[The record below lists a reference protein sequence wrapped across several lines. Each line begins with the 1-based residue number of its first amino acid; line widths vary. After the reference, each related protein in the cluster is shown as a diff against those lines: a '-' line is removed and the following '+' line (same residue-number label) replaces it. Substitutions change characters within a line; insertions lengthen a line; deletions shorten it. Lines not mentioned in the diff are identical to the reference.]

1 MLLFS
6 NAQAEALKRKKV
18 LVTTEK
24 HLHRNKEER
33 NDCKICA
40 QRALGGREVFEL
52 KGAGGTS
59 IFDVE
64 RAKQIASD
72 GRLPQLTPPDALVL
86 LLLSIHYEETH
97 LPHVNPDISGILG
110 QRFSGA
116 VLLDGVHRAV
126 RCLREKRDF
135 YAYLLTQ
142 EETLSCL
149 VVQDL
154 WESNIGMVVRE
165 LRQLLQ
171 DHPDAAYLEVNLSSS
186 PQALEQ
192 IRKLLTPE
200 ENARIKISAA
210 DSSEKI

>member
-1 MLLFS
+1 M
-6 NAQAEALKRKKV
+6 
-18 LVTTEK
+18 TTGK
-24 HLHRNKEER
+24 HLHKNKEAR
-33 NDCKICA
+33 TGCKICA

-52 KGAGGTS
+52 TGAGGTS

-64 RAKQIASD
+64 RAKQICSD
-72 GRLPQLTPPDALVL
+72 GRTPQLAPADALAL
-86 LLLSIHYEETH
+86 LLPSTHYEEAH
-97 LPHVNPDISGILG
+97 LLHVNPDVPGILG

-116 VLLDGVHRAV
+116 FLLDGVHRAV
-126 RCLREKRDF
+126 RCLREKKDF
-135 YAYLLTQ
+135 YAYILTQ

-171 DHPDAAYLEVNLSSS
+171 DHPDAAYFEVNLGSS

-192 IRKLLTPE
+192 VRKLLTPE

-210 DSSEKI
+210 DSNEKI

>member
-1 MLLFS
+1 M
-6 NAQAEALKRKKV
+6 A
-18 LVTTEK
+18 TGK
-24 HLHRNKEER
+24 HLHRNKEELNNCR
-33 NDCKICA
+33 ICS

-52 KGAGGTS
+52 TGAGGTS

-72 GRLPQLTPPDALVL
+72 GRLPQLAPADVLAL
-86 LLLSIHYEETH
+86 LLPSTHYEETH
-97 LPHVNPDISGILG
+97 LPHVNPDVAGILG

-135 YAYLLTQ
+135 YAYILTQ

-149 VVQDL
+149 VGQDL

-171 DHPDAAYLEVNLSSS
+171 DHPDAAYFEVNLGSS